1 MGHTGVLIGDN
12 VHRLKV
18 GSANIIGDHLEDFN
32 FIRYPVVVNNGDA
45 RGMYFFKMINGFGFW
60 PKWYQQTLYR
70 SPRKVLQVFFLPL
83 NRLQA
88 LGNDD
93 MVVFLMGNRFH
104 PAEYIT
110 EKIIWDGTYNNADTS
125 PIFMA

>member
-1 MGHTGVLIGDN
+1 MAHTGVLIGDK

-18 GSANIIGDHLEDFN
+18 GSANIKGNHLVGFN
-32 FIRYPVVVNNGDA
+32 FIRYLVVENNRDA
-45 RGMYFFKMINGFGFW
+45 RGMYFFKMINGFGFL

-70 SPRKVLQVFFLPL
+70 SPCKVLQVLFLPL
-83 NRLQA
+83 KRLQA
-88 LGNDD
+88 LGSDD
-93 MVVFLMGNRFH
+93 MVIFLMGNRFH

-110 EKIIWDGTYNNADTS
+110 EKIIWDDTYNNADTS